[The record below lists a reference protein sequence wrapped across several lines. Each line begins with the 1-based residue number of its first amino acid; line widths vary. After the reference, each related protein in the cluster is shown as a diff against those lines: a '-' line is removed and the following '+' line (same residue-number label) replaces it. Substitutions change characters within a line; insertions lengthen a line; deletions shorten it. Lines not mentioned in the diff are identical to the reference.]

1 MRREGPI
8 STLGFLLVVVTWGF
22 NYPFL
27 RLGTQFAPPAFL
39 FFLRALAGL
48 LIMIPLLRGIGWQ
61 VELTR
66 PQILR
71 ALAIGAIGYGAFF
84 LLWGYAAA
92 GVPPGEASVFI
103 YLFPI
108 WVLLLSAPL
117 LRQVPRPLQL
127 AGVLLG
133 FVGVVLVAGVGTRA
147 LAGSPRDLL
156 LLTAAGFCWA
166 IGTVLTKRDFR
177 RIEIMAANAWQ
188 LAAGTAVLG
197 GVALTT
203 EPWGSIRWT
212 GDLLVVVAW
221 TGILGTGAAY
231 LIWYYL
237 LARNAAGP
245 LSAFTFLVVVVAW
258 VGSIAFFQ
266 EAVDPVQVSGVALIL
281 IALYLVGR
289 GGTTDGTIPPI
300 RPAKLRSGPGTVQ
313 PLPGGTRTQESSL
326 SECSGDDRMMA

>member
-1 MRREGPI
+1 MRRAETI
-8 STLGFLLVVVTWGF
+8 SALGFLLVVVAWGF

-27 RLGTQFAPPAFL
+27 RLGTQFAPPAVL

-48 LIMIPLLRGIGWQ
+48 LVMIPLLRVIGWH
-61 VELTR
+61 VELSH

-71 ALAIGAIGYGAFF
+71 ALGIGTVGYGAFF

-108 WVLLLSAPL
+108 WVLLLSAPIL
-117 LRQVPRPLQL
+117 GRLPRPLQL

-133 FVGVVLVAGVGTRA
+133 FGGVVLVAGVGTQA
-147 LAGSPRDLL
+147 LQGSPRDLL
-156 LLTAAGFCWA
+156 LLTAAGLCWA
-166 IGTVLTKRDFR
+166 IGTVLSKRVFA
-177 RIEIMAANAWQ
+177 RIEMVAANGWQ
-188 LAAGTAVLG
+188 LAAGTALLG
-197 GVALTT
+197 VVAAAT

-258 VGSIAFFQ
+258 VGSVSFFR
-266 EAVDPVQVSGVALIL
+266 EAIDPPQVIGVALIL
-281 IALYLVGR
+281 VALYLVGR
-289 GGTTDGTIPPI
+289 GGTAEIASPPE
-300 RPAKLRSGPGTVQ
+300 REAVGPMGNQ
-313 PLPGGTRTQESSL
+313 SLPGATRTQESSL
-326 SECSGDDRMMA
+326 SACSGDERMMA